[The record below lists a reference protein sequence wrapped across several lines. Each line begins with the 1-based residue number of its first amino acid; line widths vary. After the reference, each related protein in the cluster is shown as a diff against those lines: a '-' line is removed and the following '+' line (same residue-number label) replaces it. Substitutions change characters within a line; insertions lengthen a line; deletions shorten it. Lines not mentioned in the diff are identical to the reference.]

1 MKSPKAGYDMIEID
15 GSYGEAGGQI
25 LRTALALSCLFEKP
39 FRIFNIRKGRS
50 KQGLMPQH
58 LACVRA
64 LALISGA
71 SVRGDAV
78 ASTEFIFVPGK
89 TRPGTYEFDIGT
101 AGSTSLL
108 LQAVLPAL
116 IFARRKSSITLK
128 GGTHVPFSP
137 PFHFISQVF
146 IPTLR
151 GLGINLEVSAESFG
165 FYPKGG
171 GRIRVEVFP
180 SGPVRPLNLSLRGDI
195 KKIDGISGVVNLPL
209 SIAERQRSAVL
220 EALSLQ
226 RIHAEITLL
235 SGESFGQGTFVFLRT
250 EAADCMAGFS
260 ALGERGKRA
269 EAVGKEAAEQLINYY
284 YSGACLDHHLADQIV
299 LYLALAGAPSSFTAS
314 CITDH
319 IITNLWAIE
328 KFTGLK
334 HRVEG
339 EKGKAGRITVNA
351 K

>member
-1 MKSPKAGYDMIEID
+1 MIEID

-25 LRTALALSCLFEKP
+25 LRTALALSCLLGKP

-64 LALISGA
+64 LATISGA

-78 ASTEFIFVPGK
+78 SSTELIFVPGK
-89 TRPGTYEFDIGT
+89 TKPGDYEFDIGT

-108 LQAVLPAL
+108 LQAILPAL
-116 IFARRKSSITLK
+116 AFAGKRSALTLK

-137 PFHFISQVF
+137 PFHYISEVF

-151 GLGINLEVSAESFG
+151 TIGINADISVKSYG

-171 GRIRVEVFP
+171 GEVKVKVFP
-180 SGPVRPLNLSLRGDI
+180 PGQVRPVNLTDRGDI
-195 KKIDGISGVVNLPL
+195 NRITGISGVVNLPTG
-209 SIAERQRSAVL
+209 IAERQRNACL
-220 EALSLQ
+220 EALSPHG
-226 RIHAEITLL
+226 IHAEITLL
-235 SGESFGQGTFVFLRT
+235 TAEAFGQGTFLFL
-250 EAADCMAGFS
+250 EAESAVCTAGFS

-269 EAVGKEAAEQLINYY
+269 EAVGKEAAEELLNYY
-284 YSGACLDHHLADQIV
+284 YTGACLDHHLADQVV
-299 LYLALAGAPSSFTAS
+299 LYLALAGASSSFTTS
-314 CITDH
+314 RITDH

-328 KFTGLK
+328 KFAGLK
-334 HRVEG
+334 YLIEG
-339 EKGKAGRITVNA
+339 EKGKPGKVVISIA
-351 K
+351 